1 MNTAL
6 LTLATDPGAL
16 ALVLATCLLVIAA
29 ALRSLRRGAAE
40 DQRVTQ
46 HVWAMR
52 ESAFT
57 WDVPTQFSGLAERT
71 DTATLPRIDLTAG
84 APL

>member
-1 MNTAL
+1 
-6 LTLATDPGAL
+6 
-16 ALVLATCLLVIAA
+16 
-29 ALRSLRRGAAE
+29 
-40 DQRVTQ
+40 
-46 HVWAMR
+46 MR

-71 DTATLPRIDLTAG
+71 DTATLPRIVLTAG